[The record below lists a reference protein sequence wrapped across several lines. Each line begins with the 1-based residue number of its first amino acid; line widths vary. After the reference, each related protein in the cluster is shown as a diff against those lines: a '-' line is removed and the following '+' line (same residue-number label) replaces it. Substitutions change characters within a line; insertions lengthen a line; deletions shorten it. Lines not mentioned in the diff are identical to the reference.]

1 MGKLGNYILNAFI
14 FFILL
19 LVAGFLFTAEHY
31 LVALVILLALFVY
44 LLLCDIYFPS
54 VGNIKNFAFA
64 KKDTGKKILLKAL
77 YLALYIAIIFLAL
90 HVSHYIL
97 LLVNLVVALDIIFLI
112 IKKKRFLFYLFNV
125 DL

>member
-19 LVAGFLFTAEHY
+19 LVAAFLFTAEHY
-31 LVALVILLALFVY
+31 LIALMILLALFVY
-44 LLLCDIYFPS
+44 LLFSDIFFAS
-54 VGNIKNFAFA
+54 IGNIKNFAFTE
-64 KKDTGKKILLKAL
+64 KDTGKKILLKAL

-97 LLVNLVVALDIIFLI
+97 LLINLVVALDIIFLL

>member
-1 MGKLGNYILNAFI
+1 MGKLGSYILNAFI

-19 LVAGFLFTAEHY
+19 LVAGFLFTAKHY

-44 LLLCDIYFPS
+44 LLLCDICFPS
-54 VGNIKNFAFA
+54 VGNIKNFAFTE
-64 KKDTGKKILLKAL
+64 KDTGKKILLKAL

-97 LLVNLVVALDIIFLI
+97 LLVNLVVALDLIFLI